1 VRRSLT
7 GLLLVL
13 VAAAARAAQD
23 QPVYVDL
30 FVNEAPKES
39 ILVRLRGGD
48 VLADVQDLERAGLTG
63 LNGQRERIDGKDYVA
78 LRSLAPSITFQFDEP
93 SLELRV
99 SVPPDRLPV
108 TRLDLS
114 PSPRPAGMVLRS
126 DTSAFANYA
135 LQYGS
140 PDVVS
145 GFEELGLSVRGN
157 LLYTGLSQT
166 PTGFYRGL
174 TNFTV
179 DEPSSL
185 RRWVVGDTF
194 VSTGPLGG
202 SLLLGGASVSRNFA
216 LDPYFVR
223 TPLPRIAGAVLT
235 PSTLDVYVNGLLV
248 RREPLPPGPFEIANL
263 PVTNGLSGVQYV
275 VRDAFGRTQEY
286 STRAYSSPTI
296 LSKGLS
302 DYSYGIGMRR
312 DDFGV
317 SSFSYGRP
325 VLLAQH
331 RLGLS
336 NQVTGGYRL
345 EADSR
350 LISAGPSLSIVL
362 PVGQLDLAA
371 AGSANA
377 GNLGAAGSLGYV
389 VVLRPAAF
397 GFSVRGMTPSYAT
410 ASFDAFADRPL
421 LDASAFASVTVS
433 RVTLSLDYGVSRMRD
448 AGVTDFLQARADVRL
463 TSRSTFFLTASRSR
477 NAGQEASFETSAS
490 LVYTFDE
497 MTTVNS
503 SAASRDGV
511 ASAAASA
518 QRGLPLGEG
527 VGYQVQGESGPSEHV
542 TAQLQAN
549 APFGHYE
556 AGFQRFGTE
565 NAASATAAGSV
576 VLLGDRLFLAR
587 PVQDGFAV
595 LRVPGLAGV
604 HGYLNNV
611 EIGATD
617 ARGDLFVPNLLP
629 YYGNRLSIRDADVP
643 MEYEVGRVERLVASP
658 YRGGA
663 LVEFDVHRIQSV
675 TGILEI
681 EGGGAPAF
689 GELQLAANGKSLQ
702 SPIAADGRFWLD
714 GVPVGTHDLAVEFR
728 GGTCTARIDVKESAG
743 ALLDVG
749 RLRCAA
755 PDRVAAR

>member
-1 VRRSLT
+1 VCRSLPA
-7 GLLLVL
+7 LLLV

-30 FVNEAPKES
+30 FVNEASKES
-39 ILVRLRGGD
+39 ILVRLREGD
-48 VLADVQDLERAGLTG
+48 VLAVVQDLERAGLTG
-63 LNGQRERIDGKDYVA
+63 LAGQRERIDGKEYVA
-78 LRSLAPSITFQFDEP
+78 LRSLAPAVTFQFDEP
-93 SLELRV
+93 SLELRL
-99 SVPPDRLPV
+99 SARADLLPLTHV
-108 TRLDLS
+108 DLS
-114 PSPRPAGMVLRS
+114 PSPRPQGMVMRS

-135 LQYGS
+135 IQYGS

-179 DEPSSL
+179 DEPASL

-194 VSTGPLGG
+194 SSTGALGG
-202 SLLLGGASVSRNFA
+202 SILLGGASVSRNFA

-275 VRDAFGRTQEY
+275 IRDAFGRTQEY
-286 STRAYSSPTI
+286 STRAYTSPTI
-296 LSKGLS
+296 LTAGLT
-302 DYSYGIGMRR
+302 DFSYGIGMRR

-325 VLLAQH
+325 VVLAQH
-331 RLGLS
+331 RLGLT

-377 GNLGAAGSLGYV
+377 GNWGAAGSVGYV

-397 GFSVRGMTPSYAT
+397 GFSVRGMTPRYAT
-410 ASFDAFADRPL
+410 ASVDAFTDRPL
-421 LDASAFASVTVS
+421 LDASAFASFTIKS
-433 RVTLSLDYGVSRMRD
+433 VTLSIDYGASRMRD
-448 AGVTDFLQARADVRL
+448 TGVTDFLQARADLRL
-463 TSRSTFFLTASRSR
+463 TSRSTFFLSASRSR
-477 NAGQEASFETSAS
+477 SAGQDYSFETSAS
-490 LVYTFDE
+490 LIYSFDE
-497 MTTVNS
+497 MTVVNS
-503 SAASRDGV
+503 SATSHDGV

-518 QRGLPLGEG
+518 QRGLPQGEG
-527 VGYQVQGESGPSEHV
+527 VAYQVQGESGANEHV
-542 TAQLQAN
+542 SAQLQAN

-556 AGFQRFGTE
+556 ASFQRFGAD
-565 NAASATAAGSV
+565 NAASVTAAGSIV
-576 VLLGDRLFLAR
+576 VLGDRLFLAR

-595 LRVPGLAGV
+595 LRVPGLPGV
-604 HGYLNNV
+604 RGYLNNV

-617 ARGDLFVPNLLP
+617 SRGDLFVPNLLP

-643 MEYEVGRVERLVASP
+643 MEYEVGKVERLVASP

-663 LVEFDVHRIQSV
+663 LIEFDVHRIQSV

-681 EGGGAPAF
+681 EGGGTPAF
-689 GELQLAANGKSLQ
+689 GELALATKGKSLQ

-714 GVPVGTHDLAVEFR
+714 GVPTGTHELAVEFR
-728 GGTCTARIDVKESAG
+728 GGSCRARIDVKESAG

-749 RLRCAA
+749 RLHCIP